1 MIVLTTDRKECI
13 LTKKETSG
21 LKPEFFLKYNIL
33 KGLYQ
38 DPKVFFRNE
47 LTYCNARINQYYG
60 NTGCGVFKRGVQN

>member
-1 MIVLTTDRKECI
+1 MKECI

-47 LTYCNARINQYYG
+47 LTYYKAGINQYFDSKKLLS
-60 NTGCGVFKRGVQN
+60 N